1 MSLAER
7 VESGAP
13 RRKPSGLPCSVQ
25 KLLNDLPA
33 DESAALQFML
43 DDGWSQERI
52 YADLRDEGRE
62 VGKQTINRHRSKA
75 CRCYL

>member
-1 MSLAER
+1 MALAAR
-7 VESGAP
+7 IQDNAP

-25 KLLNDLPA
+25 KLLDDLPA

-52 YADLRDEGRE
+52 YAELKDEGHE

-75 CRCYL
+75 CRCFL